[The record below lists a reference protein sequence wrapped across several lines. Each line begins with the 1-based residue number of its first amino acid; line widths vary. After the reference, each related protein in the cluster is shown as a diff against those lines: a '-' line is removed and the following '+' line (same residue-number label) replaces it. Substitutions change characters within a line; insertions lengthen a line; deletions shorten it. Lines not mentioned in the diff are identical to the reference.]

1 MKYQR
6 ESGRTHLRLGAGA
19 SGSESLAAE
28 GLAGAYEMRSG
39 GFDCQCR
46 RGMRSTVTA
55 IRRSR
60 GDPERRLR
68 IVRRGIGLQ
77 TSRVTRYNS
86 QFPMA
91 LVGPG
96 NAPSLAVEAPDASEG
111 AEARMETACIST
123 NGCADAIWRVVR
135 VAAVPYPTP
144 VRGELSG

>member
-1 MKYQR
+1 
-6 ESGRTHLRLGAGA
+6 
-19 SGSESLAAE
+19 
-28 GLAGAYEMRSG
+28 MRSG

-55 IRRSR
+55 IHRSR

-77 TSRVTRYNS
+77 TSRVTRYIS

-91 LVGPG
+91 LLGPG
-96 NAPSLAVEAPDASEG
+96 NAPSLAVEAPDTSEG

-123 NGCADAIWRVVR
+123 YGCADAICQVEC
-135 VAAVPYPTP
+135 VAAVAYSTP
-144 VRGELSG
+144 VRKGLSG